1 VRAEATI
8 RLVIGSQAMTISAGG
23 CELRPGKPNVVGM
36 VENNISTTQ
45 APAVPGSWVIGVI
58 AHKGNDQGTML
69 RRAHRAH
76 AAAHRTRHHPYRRSG
91 FTLYAF
97 EADKGS
103 LLAFLPGCRCWRVL
117 RPRLTPSRPPSAG
130 TTESRPEHGGNST
143 QRGLS
148 RSTAP
153 KTRRHEP
160 NRTIA
165 AERRIRRRRRGPG
178 TIITS
183 SPTRNGTASTGM

>member
-1 VRAEATI
+1 VNPGPANLTW
-8 RLVIGSQAMTISAGG
+8 SAWSKTTFPRRR
-23 CELRPGKPNVVGM
+23 LRPC
-36 VENNISTTQ
+36 
-45 APAVPGSWVIGVI
+45 PGSWVIGVI

-97 EADKGS
+97 EADMDS

-117 RPRLTPSRPPSAG
+117 RPRLTPSRPPFAG

-165 AERRIRRRRRGPG
+165 AERRIQRRRRGPG

-183 SPTRNGTASTGM
+183 SPNCNGAASTGMSSVPRERDMCYA